1 MGDQN
6 HTRVFKTII
15 EEIEGFNAFF
25 NEMLTMSV
33 DSEYL
38 DSKDCID
45 LFEDLLNSIQKAVLE
60 ETESEGIP
68 DAEMKSLRDRLDNLY
83 TLVEDSGMDSST
95 KETIQAKID
104 ELQETIVKS
113 GIQAKVKE
121 MKQRIEQAR
130 SAAKKEAA
138 KKLGDDKV

>member
-6 HTRVFKTII
+6 TRVFKTII

-33 DSEYL
+33 DSGYL

-45 LFEDLLNSIQKAVLE
+45 LFEDLTNTIQKAVLE
-60 ETESEGIP
+60 ETESGHMDVEEIN
-68 DAEMKSLRDRLDNLY
+68 RLDEVLDDLFA
-83 TLVEDSGMDSST
+83 LVDGSGMDSDT
-95 KETIQAKID
+95 QETIVDRIY
-104 ELQETIVKS
+104 ELQETIVRS
-113 GIQAKVKE
+113 SFRAKVKE

-138 KKLGDDKV
+138 KKLGDDKF